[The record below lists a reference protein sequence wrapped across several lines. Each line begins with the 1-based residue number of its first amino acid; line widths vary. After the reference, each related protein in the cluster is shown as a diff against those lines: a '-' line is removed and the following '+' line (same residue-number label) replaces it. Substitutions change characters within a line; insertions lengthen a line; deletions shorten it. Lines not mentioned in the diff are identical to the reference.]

1 MNIVI
6 LMGRLTK
13 DVDLKQSSAG
23 KAYTQFSLAVDRPVA
38 KGQDKQTDFINCKA
52 FGKTAELLGKYF
64 SKGNRVGVEGSLQV
78 GSYVNKDG
86 KTVYTTDVLVNRI
99 HFIESRKSGDN
110 QGFSSEDFGTTV
122 MDEDIPF

>member
-13 DVDLKQSSAG
+13 DVDVKQSSTG

>member
-13 DVDLKQSSAG
+13 DVDLKQSSTG

-122 MDEDIPF
+122 MDEEIPF

>member
-13 DVDLKQSSAG
+13 DVDLKQSSTG

-52 FGKTAELLGKYF
+52 FGKTAELLGNYF

-86 KTVYTTDVLVNRI
+86 KTVYTTDVLVNRV
-99 HFIESRKSGDN
+99 HFIESRKSGGN

>member
-13 DVDLKQSSAG
+13 DVDLKQSSTG